1 MSCADERSGGE
12 YGIRKRRKLKANR
25 TQSVVAFKFGDS
37 RIKKQYMSRLDHFK
51 PSEEEI
57 IKTSKT
63 NRLYSHEFEAGRFF
77 QVVHEDENGATIRFA
92 PRTLLKIIYI
102 KDQDDIEGFEII
114 KLINETEKE
123 RVKLS
128 KFNFA
133 QLKEFLR
140 FISEI
145 DLKGITSR
153 RLKILDD
160 QELDYDSIRSVKTL
174 LYKEGGAELVE
185 TLINEGIISSKDIVN
200 TAFRKRG
207 LSIFKRMMEEKDYWK
222 TYADENH
229 ISKHSEEKVWQYFF
243 EKNQWIFGYGLDY
256 RFQEILQREVHLSD
270 AELDGSNT
278 AIGDYLLGDKFFTTF
293 IELKKPSTPLFGNE
307 KNRSNS
313 WRLSNDLIDSV
324 SQILEHKALGLIR
337 LDNPQYINGEP
348 LKQKAFDSKVIL
360 ILGDWKEIENSIN
373 TLEKDIKKKT
383 FELFRRDSRNVEIL
397 TFDELFER
405 ACYIAEGKK

>member
-1 MSCADERSGGE
+1 M
-12 YGIRKRRKLKANR
+12 
-25 TQSVVAFKFGDS
+25 
-37 RIKKQYMSRLDHFK
+37 
-51 PSEEEI
+51 
-57 IKTSKT
+57 
-63 NRLYSHEFEAGRFF
+63 
-77 QVVHEDENGATIRFA
+77 
-92 PRTLLKIIYI
+92 
-102 KDQDDIEGFEII
+102 
-114 KLINETEKE
+114 
-123 RVKLS
+123 S

-160 QELDYDSIRSVKTL
+160 QELDSDSIRSVKTL
-174 LYKEGGAELVE
+174 LSKDGGAELVE
-185 TLINEGIISSKDIVN
+185 TLINEGFVSSKDIVN
-200 TAFRKRG
+200 TSFRKRG
-207 LSIFKRMMEEKDYWK
+207 VQIFKSLKDNPDYWK
-222 TYADENH
+222 TYADENGL
-229 ISKHSEEKVWQYFF
+229 KKNSEEKVWQYFF

-270 AELDGSNT
+270 SELDGSNT
-278 AIGDYLLGDKFFTTF
+278 VISDYLLGDKFFTTF

-313 WRLSNDLIDSV
+313 WRLSNELIDSV
-324 SQILEHKALGLIR
+324 SQILEHKASGLIR

-348 LKQKAFDSKVIL
+348 LKQKAYDSKVIL
-360 ILGDWKEIENSIN
+360 IIGDWKEIENSGN

-383 FELFRRDSRNVEIL
+383 LELFRRDSRNVEIL

-405 ACYIAEGKK
+405 AKFIVEGEKQVNVITKPLELDDDLPF